1 VRYDKAVFKVVD
13 LVCRWSFILM
23 PLLKISCFCQLICC
37 LGVQEDYADEDEEYE
52 EKLKKESITLFFL
65 AT

>member
-1 VRYDKAVFKVVD
+1 
-13 LVCRWSFILM
+13 M

-37 LGVQEDYADEDEEYE
+37 LGVQEDYATEDEEYE